1 MVGRTCRLAALA
13 MHGRRARRAR
23 LERHDALPRD
33 DADPYDRRHDGSADS
48 ASRAT
53 LDVASP
59 RSCATHVPRG
69 RLPGRV
75 RDLPDPEPG
84 RLRYAAARA
93 ALRRDRLHAA
103 KMRIVVDVSPLSH
116 QRTGVGNYVR
126 GSLAGLVEAAAGEH
140 ELVAFAPASARGRR
154 EIESALAGLD
164 VERRLPVVPAA
175 HALRTAWSR
184 AGTPPAER
192 FLGGFDVFH
201 FRHWMY
207 PPQRAGVRSTMVHD
221 LLALRFPQWVHG
233 P

>member
-75 RDLPDPEPG
+75 RDLADPEPG

-93 ALRRDRLHAA
+93 ALRRDPLPAA
-103 KMRIVVDVSPLSH
+103 EVRVVVDVSPLSH
-116 QRTGVGNYVR
+116 QRTGVGNYIR
-126 GSLAGLVEAAAGEH
+126 GSLLGLTQAGGDH
-140 ELVAFAPASARGRR
+140 EVVAFAPASGRGRR
-154 EIESALAGLD
+154 EIDAALDGVE
-164 VERRLPVVPAA
+164 VERKLPVVPAA
-175 HALRTAWSR
+175 HALRTLWSR
-184 AGTPPAER
+184 AGVP
-192 FLGGFDVFH
+192 
-201 FRHWMY
+201 
-207 PPQRAGVRSTMVHD
+207 
-221 LLALRFPQWVHG
+221 
-233 P
+233 